1 MKRMHRARAFAGVMT
16 AAVVGVALVG
26 CSSTPGGDDNNSGM
40 NPDGPTV
47 ISFAASM
54 LGETQRGPLLTAMI
68 DDFNAGQD
76 EVVVTPVTVPFS
88 SFGST
93 MFTQVGGGEGPD
105 IIAWDEADFF
115 QAMDQGLTLS
125 IDGVTDESRLL
136 ASSENEKIDGERHG
150 VPLNVS
156 NYALIYNP
164 DLVTDVPTTFD
175 ELVAEAKAQ
184 TKDGVFGFAFRH
196 TEAEEA
202 GVWSDVSNYVY
213 GFGGTWAK
221 DGVPTLDSP
230 EVADGFAAMKE
241 LYDAGVIPQGATAAE
256 YRKMFAEG
264 KVAMIID
271 NGGVPTV
278 INGTNPDTPIAA
290 AVAPFPTPNIGEI
303 SAVLAVNSNT
313 TKADAAKAFLSWF
326 LEPDQ
331 QATIQGLLGGS
342 QAATEVPR
350 TQEELETRPYVTV
363 FDEVAPH
370 TIAFAPEGME
380 GVTPQFRHIVVEQLL
395 RVFQNQVSIEDALA
409 EAQKEAEGLQ

>member
-1 MKRMHRARAFAGVMT
+1 MQRRNLVAGVASL
-16 AAVVGVALVG
+16 AALGLVLAG
-26 CSSTPGGDDNNSGM
+26 CSSSTGDGGDANNSGM

-54 LGETQRGPLLTAMI
+54 LGETQRGPLLGAMI
-68 DDFNAGQD
+68 TDFNESQD
-76 EVVVTPVTVPFS
+76 EVIVTPVTIPFS

-115 QAMDQGLTLS
+115 QAMDQGLTLP
-125 IDGVTDESRLL
+125 IDEIVDESALL
-136 ASSENEKIDGERHG
+136 ASSKNEIMDGKRYG

-164 DLVTDVPTTFD
+164 DLVTNVPTTFD
-175 ELVAEAKAQ
+175 ELVAESKAQ
-184 TKDGVFGFAFRH
+184 TKDGVYGFAFRH

-213 GFGGTWAK
+213 GFGGNW
-221 DGVPTLDSP
+221 
-230 EVADGFAAMKE
+230 
-241 LYDAGVIPQGATAAE
+241 ATAAE

-278 INGTNPDTPIAA
+278 INGTNPNTPIAA
-290 AVAPFPTPNIGEI
+290 AVAPFPTANIGEI

-313 TKADAAKAFLSWF
+313 KKADAAKAFLEWF
-326 LEPDQ
+326 LQPEQ
-331 QATIQGLLGGS
+331 QATVQGLLGGS
-342 QAATEVPR
+342 QAATTVPR
-350 TQEELETRPYVTV
+350 TEEELALRPYVTV
-363 FDEVAPH
+363 FDEVSPN
-370 TIAFAPEGME
+370 TIAFAPQGME
-380 GVTPQFRHIVVEQLL
+380 AVTPQFRHIVVEQLL
-395 RVFQNQVSIEDALA
+395 RIFQGQVSVEDGMAA
-409 EAQKEAEGLQ
+409 AQKEAEGLS

>member
-1 MKRMHRARAFAGVMT
+1 MQRRTLTAGL
-16 AAVVGVALVG
+16 AVVAALGLVLTG
-26 CSSTPGGDDNNSGM
+26 CSSSTGGGDDNNSGM
-40 NPDGPTV
+40 NPDGATV

-68 DDFNAGQD
+68 DDFNASQD

-105 IIAWDEADFF
+105 IIAWDEADYF
-115 QAMDQGLTLS
+115 QAMDQGLTLP
-125 IDGVTDESRLL
+125 IDEIVDEDALL
-136 ASSENEKIDGERHG
+136 ASSKNEIMDGKRYG

-164 DLVTDVPTTFD
+164 DLVKNVPTNFD

-184 TKDGVFGFAFRH
+184 TKNGVYGFAFRH
-196 TEAEEA
+196 TAAEEA

-213 GFGGTWAK
+213 GFGGDWAK
-221 DGVPTLDSP
+221 DGVPTLTDP
-230 EVADGFAAMKE
+230 KVAEGITAMKE
-241 LYDAGVIPQGATAAE
+241 LYDAKVIPEGATAAE

-278 INGTNPDTPIAA
+278 INGTNPATPIAA
-290 AVAPFPTPNIGEI
+290 ALAPFPTENIGEI

-313 TKADAAKAFLSWF
+313 KKADAAKAFLAWF
-326 LEPDQ
+326 LDPEQ
-331 QATIQGLLGGS
+331 QATVQGLLGGS
-342 QAATEVPR
+342 QAATVVPR
-350 TQEELETRPYVTV
+350 TEEELAERPYVAI
-363 FDEVAPH
+363 FDQVAPN
-370 TIAFAPEGME
+370 TKAFAPEGLE
-380 GVTPQFRHIVVEQLL
+380 AVTPQFRNIVVEQLL
-395 RVFQNQVSIEDALA
+395 SIFQGQVSVEDGLA
-409 EAQKEAEGLQ
+409 AAQKEAESLR